1 MRAAQI
7 AKRKSDLRFPVRIRI
22 AIPARGLGDLN
33 QMHAWLDEHCG
44 LTGWAIAPA
53 GTRGVI
59 NDALAIY
66 FLDAAIA
73 SAFVT
78 RWCKG
83 QKAEVDQGAFLV
95 REDAPARRIPAGH
108 HKTP

>member
-22 AIPARGLGDLN
+22 AIPARGLGELT
-33 QMHAWLDEHCG
+33 QIHAWLDEYCG
-44 LTGWAIAPA
+44 LTGWAITPA
-53 GTRGVI
+53 GTRGVA
-59 NDALAIY
+59 NDAIAIY

-78 RWCKG
+78 RWCKS

-95 REDAPARRIPAGH
+95 REDAPARRIRRRAP
-108 HKTP
+108 